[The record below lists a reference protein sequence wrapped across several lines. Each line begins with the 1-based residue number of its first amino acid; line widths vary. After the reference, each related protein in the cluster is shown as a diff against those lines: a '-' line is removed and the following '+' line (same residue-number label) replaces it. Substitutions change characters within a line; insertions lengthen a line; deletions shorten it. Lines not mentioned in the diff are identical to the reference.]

1 MNAMGHRH
9 HAFSELRPDKL
20 TDIFG
25 GDSEIVIKL
34 GGPEKA
40 YDEDSFEEMLKD
52 ILPIISTSKKYTKDD
67 IKNIRSKKAEHG
79 TSMKRLLSLLDD
91 DKILKAFHGM

>member
-25 GDSEIVIKL
+25 GNAEIVI
-34 GGPEKA
+34 
-40 YDEDSFEEMLKD
+40 
-52 ILPIISTSKKYTKDD
+52 
-67 IKNIRSKKAEHG
+67 
-79 TSMKRLLSLLDD
+79 
-91 DKILKAFHGM
+91 